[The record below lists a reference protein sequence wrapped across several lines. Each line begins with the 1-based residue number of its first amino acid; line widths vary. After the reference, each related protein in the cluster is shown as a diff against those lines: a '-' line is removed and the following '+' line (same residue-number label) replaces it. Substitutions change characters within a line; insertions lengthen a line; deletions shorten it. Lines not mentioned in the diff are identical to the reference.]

1 MLSSNFN
8 KVLTL
13 KRKNPPER
21 SPLLKAVIVLKDE
34 EGNNR
39 EDRFVSCLALM
50 VNYKINFSNFSDA
63 ESICYNV

>member
-21 SPLLKAVIVLKDE
+21 SPLLKAVIFLKDE
-34 EGNNR
+34 EGDSR
-39 EDRFVSCLALM
+39 EDRFVSVLVLM
-50 VNYKINFSNFSDA
+50 ANYEINFINFSDA
-63 ESICYNV
+63 ESICYIV